1 MDGPKKL
8 NCAILP
14 IGSQNIKYAIMD
26 DVRLSR
32 SKA

>member
-8 NCAILP
+8 DCAILP

-26 DVRLSR
+26 DLGLGILQT
-32 SKA
+32 